1 MTGSTHY
8 PVNMITPANQTA
20 SEIARETIKRMA
32 LERIAPT
39 PEHYQRIYN
48 QIANI
53 PQPETLDDALSKALK
68 TLPRDTVEHSK
79 WIKAWDKLVVDG
91 DLSVLP
97 ALLESGM
104 ETKVAESRLWP
115 DTIKDLLKS
124 WDTKQTGLTPQRKK
138 KALDRV
144 LTNFGKDPQLPQK
157 IQAMT
162 KSWSKYASTSSGN
175 TGSLVEETPVT
186 ATPADSANPTPTIAA
201 LSQSANEIP
210 DNPASTSSENFYEAF
225 KALQETLRQSI
236 NFGLLPRLDGYPD
249 LKNEAR
255 DILALAEKARKL
267 AEWQTLTKKLKALLM
282 RVELIGA
289 DEEGIKNDLL
299 NLLRLLVDNISE
311 LVVDDQWLQGQ
322 IAVVQT
328 IISSPLEK
336 TLIKDAEKSLK
347 EVIFK
352 QGTLKHSLTEAKQN
366 FKQMITIFVGR
377 LGSMSDST
385 GQYQGKVEGYADKLA
400 KTDDIT
406 QINHIVESLMQDTRM
421 MQTDIM
427 RSREI
432 LVEQQNDAI
441 ATEEKIRK
449 LEQEL
454 SDLSDKVR
462 IDQLTGVLNR
472 RGLDEAFVN
481 EISRAQRGETK
492 LSIVLLDID
501 NFKRLNDTHGHDA
514 GDKALQHLATT
525 VKQTVR
531 PADIVARFGG
541 EEFVILLPGTDIKE
555 GVEVVA
561 RLQRELTKKFFMHN
575 NERLLV
581 TFSAGVSLYRLGEEQ
596 ANALQRADKSM
607 YLAKTT
613 GKNRVMTELDLD
625 KSHIQA
631 G

>member
-1 MTGSTHY
+1 
-8 PVNMITPANQTA
+8 
-20 SEIARETIKRMA
+20 
-32 LERIAPT
+32 
-39 PEHYQRIYN
+39 
-48 QIANI
+48 
-53 PQPETLDDALSKALK
+53 
-68 TLPRDTVEHSK
+68 
-79 WIKAWDKLVVDG
+79 
-91 DLSVLP
+91 
-97 ALLESGM
+97 
-104 ETKVAESRLWP
+104 
-115 DTIKDLLKS
+115 
-124 WDTKQTGLTPQRKK
+124 
-138 KALDRV
+138 
-144 LTNFGKDPQLPQK
+144 
-157 IQAMT
+157 
-162 KSWSKYASTSSGN
+162 
-175 TGSLVEETPVT
+175 
-186 ATPADSANPTPTIAA
+186 
-201 LSQSANEIP
+201 
-210 DNPASTSSENFYEAF
+210 
-225 KALQETLRQSI
+225 
-236 NFGLLPRLDGYPD
+236 
-249 LKNEAR
+249 
-255 DILALAEKARKL
+255 
-267 AEWQTLTKKLKALLM
+267 M

-289 DEEGIKNDLL
+289 EEEGIKNDLL

-311 LVVDDQWLQGQ
+311 LVADDQWLQGQ

-336 TLIKDAEKSLK
+336 ALIKDAEKSLK

-352 QGTLKHSLTEAKQN
+352 QGTLKHSLTEARHN
-366 FKQMITIFVGR
+366 FKQMITVFVGR
-377 LGSMSDST
+377 LGAMSDST
-385 GQYQGKVEGYADKLA
+385 GQYQGKVEGYADRLA

-406 QINHIVESLMQDTRM
+406 QINDIVESLMHDTRM

-432 LVEQQNDAI
+432 LVEQQNDAV
-441 ATEEKIRK
+441 AAEEKIRK

-481 EISRAQRGETK
+481 EIARAQRGETR

-541 EEFVILLPGTDIKE
+541 EEFVILLPDTDIQE

-581 TFSAGVSLYRLGEEQ
+581 TFSAGVSLYRSGEEQ
-596 ANALQRADKSM
+596 ATALQRADKSM

-625 KSHIQA
+625 KASIQL

>member
-1 MTGSTHY
+1 MT
-8 PVNMITPANQTA
+8 TPTSLTA
-20 SEIARETIKRMA
+20 SEIARETIKQMA
-32 LERIAPT
+32 VERIAPT

-53 PQPETLDDALSKALK
+53 PQPETLDSALDKALK
-68 TLPRDTVEHSK
+68 ALPRDTVEQSK

-104 ETKVAESRLWP
+104 ETRVAESKLWP
-115 DTIKDLLKS
+115 DAIRDLLKG

-138 KALDRV
+138 EALDRV
-144 LTNFGKDPQLPQK
+144 LANFGKDPQLPQK
-157 IQAMT
+157 IQTMT
-162 KSWSKYASTSSGN
+162 KSWSKYASTSSVN
-175 TGSLVEETPVT
+175 TGPLVEAAQSTEASSGSVSLPSTDVIIPQT
-186 ATPADSANPTPTIAA
+186 APEISGSQANA
-201 LSQSANEIP
+201 L
-210 DNPASTSSENFYEAF
+210 SENFHETF
-225 KALQETLRQSI
+225 KSLQEMLRQSI
-236 NFGLLPRLDGYPD
+236 HFGLLPRLDGYPD
-249 LKNEAR
+249 LKEEAR
-255 DILALAEKARKL
+255 KILALAEKSKKL
-267 AEWQTLTKKLKALLM
+267 VEWQTLTKQLKALLM

-289 DEEGIKNDLL
+289 DEDDIKNDLL

-311 LVVDDQWLQGQ
+311 LVIDDQWLQGQ

-352 QGTLKHSLTEAKQN
+352 QGALKHSLTEARQN
-366 FKQMITIFVGR
+366 FKQMITVFIER

-385 GQYQGKVEGYADKLA
+385 GQYQGKVEMYTSKLA

-406 QINHIVESLMQDTRM
+406 QISSIVQSLMQDTRM
-421 MQTDIM
+421 MQADIL
-427 RSREI
+427 RSREA
-432 LVEQQNDAI
+432 LVTQQNNATE
-441 ATEEKIRK
+441 TEEKIRR

-454 SDLSDKVR
+454 NDLSDKVR

-472 RGLDEAFVN
+472 RGLDEAFVS
-481 EISRAQRGETK
+481 EIARAKRGETS

-501 NFKRLNDTHGHDA
+501 NFKRLNDTHGHDV
-514 GDKALQHLATT
+514 GDQALQHLARV
-525 VKQTVR
+525 VKETVR
-531 PADIVARFGG
+531 PVDIVARFGG
-541 EEFVILLPGTDIKE
+541 EEFVILLPDTAIKE
-555 GVEVVA
+555 GIEVMA

-581 TFSAGVSLYRLGEEQ
+581 TFSAGVSLYRPGEEQ
-596 ANALQRADKSM
+596 ASALQRADKAM

-613 GKNRVMTELDLD
+613 GKNRVMTELDLI
-625 KSHIQA
+625 KPPPAPQVVQNRN
-631 G
+631 